1 MKKFLKIIFS
11 ILFVVLTLVAACGC
25 NLPSKEDVTPT
36 ELGAPEGLYLY
47 NGNYRSLTDGSNVE
61 RLIDIVQLGGTEYAA
76 SEYSVEKHAYIRIA
90 HKCYFVL
97 STENERWVYLFDY
110 KEKSGRAVCSLPH
123 DESIYV
129 ATSSNCYFY
138 VETDSVN
145 LLFDAEGNMLC
156 DKING
161 LFDDDLLYAV
171 DEYERAYEWFY
182 NGKYH
187 RVDVKDA
194 WFFDMRDYHRFGG
207 YVYFLKST
215 ETIVIDL
222 DTGVMTMSELLND
235 KENFPYNN
243 KQYHLHG
250 ERNEYTYYADG
261 TLYLLAVYYNDI
273 PNDDSSE
280 WHTYLYGIKDGEA
293 TMLHYFGNPRWGCSI
308 IGVESGNIYLEAG
321 YNGRTS
327 THYKYN
333 IESGRTNKVRKVPD
347 FKKSSTP
354 SNYIKVGEYEFFTES
369 VQYTVPDGFLGFRFE
384 SCVYMWRRKGK
395 DKEIMQ
401 YSFASGKFYDDICE
415 F

>member
-11 ILFVVLTLVAACGC
+11 ILFVVLTLIAACGC

-47 NGNYRSLTDGSNVE
+47 NGNYRSLTDGSGAE
-61 RLIDIVQLGGTEYAA
+61 RLIDKVQLGGTEYAA
-76 SEYSVEKHAYIRIA
+76 GEYSVEKHAYIRTA

-97 STENERWVYLFDY
+97 STEQSRWVYLFDY
-110 KEKSGRAVCSLPH
+110 KEKSGKAVYSLPS
-123 DESIYV
+123 DEGVYI
-129 ATSSNCYFY
+129 AKSSNRYFY
-138 VETDSVN
+138 LETDSAH
-145 LLFDAEGNMLC
+145 LLFDADGNMLC
-156 DKING
+156 DRIDG

-171 DEYERAYEWFY
+171 DEYERSYEWFY

-187 RVDVKDA
+187 CVATEDA
-194 WFFDMRDYHRFGG
+194 WFFDMRDYYRFGG
-207 YVYFLKST
+207 YAYFLKKRST
-215 ETIVIDL
+215 VVIDL
-222 DTGVMTMSELLND
+222 DTGELKMPEILNGE
-235 KENFPYNN
+235 ENFPYGN
-243 KQYHLHG
+243 QYFLHG
-250 ERNEYTYYADG
+250 DKNEYLYYADG

-273 PNDDSSE
+273 PNDDAGE

-308 IGVESGNIYLEAG
+308 IGVLDGKIYFKAG
-321 YNGRTS
+321 YNGRYNS
-327 THYKYN
+327 YYKYD
-333 IESGRTNKVRKVPD
+333 IASGRTNKVRKVPD

-384 SCVYMWRRKGK
+384 DCFYLWRRKGK
-395 DKEIMQ
+395 NKEIIQ
-401 YSFASGKFYDDICE
+401 YSFDNGKFYDDICE